1 MKTFNLFQYLKKL
14 IRILLT
20 AFTHKVFGKPI
31 THIPSSEKVIAL
43 TYDDGPNLPF
53 TEQLLNTF
61 ERFQVKVTFFA
72 VGKNIEEHPETIRL
86 IYSKGHE
93 LGNHSYSHKN
103 MRFENLFSIMS
114 ELKKTEYLCK
124 QLGVSLTNYV
134 RPPFGAIGLF
144 FLIALRLMR
153 KQMVLW
159 SIDPRDFAASSV
171 EDIENS
177 ILDAIKPGGIIL
189 LHDGGGD
196 RSLTVAA
203 TERLIL
209 ELHRRGY
216 QFKTISELV
225 LLRS

>member
-20 AFTHKVFGKPI
+20 SFTHTVFGKPI
-31 THIPSSEKVIAL
+31 THISSSEKVIAL

-61 ERFQVKVTFFA
+61 ERFQIKVTFFA
-72 VGKNIEEHPETIRL
+72 VGKNIEEHPETVRL

-103 MRFENLFSIMS
+103 MKSENLFSILS

-134 RPPFGAIGLF
+134 RPPFGATGLF

-159 SIDPRDFAASSV
+159 SIDPRDFAASNV

-177 ILDAIKPGGIIL
+177 VLDTIKPGGIIL

-196 RSLTVAA
+196 RSLTVTA
-203 TERLIL
+203 TEKLIR